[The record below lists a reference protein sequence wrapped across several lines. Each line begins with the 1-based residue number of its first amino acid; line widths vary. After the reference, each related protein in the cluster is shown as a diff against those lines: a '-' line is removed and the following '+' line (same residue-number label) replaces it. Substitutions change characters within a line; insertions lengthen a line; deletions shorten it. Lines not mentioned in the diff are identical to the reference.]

1 AIFGRVW
8 SVPKLIDVLG
18 AKMPE
23 IAIFLQAYAGLIGGL
38 TAWLEATGLPVGISE
53 QLEPADVAAIAQDP
67 PLPFFVLFEAH
78 VSHDGERLGP
88 LGSIIIA
95 ETMAGAMGQCPLI
108 VAKATFDPLRQL
120 KEQFGLLGM
129 LGVSDAALSKMPEI

>member
-1 AIFGRVW
+1 SYIRPLANDDAPRLPNRDWISATFSRLW
-8 SVPKLIDVLG
+8 SVPKLIDALR

-23 IAIFLQAYAGLIGGL
+23 LANFLPAYAGHIRGL
-38 TAWLEATGLPVGISE
+38 TAWLEATGRPDGISE

-95 ETMAGAMGQCPLI
+95 ETMAGAMGQWPLI
-108 VAKATFDPLRQL
+108 VAKATFDPIR
-120 KEQFGLLGM
+120 
-129 LGVSDAALSKMPEI
+129 